1 MVFEGKIN
9 LLLGQKLSDFHIIF
23 VSTENE
29 TAMTKNGKC
38 LWIVDT
44 LLQASELSLREL
56 NDRWERSSLYDGKSL
71 HERTF
76 ARYKEH
82 IAAEYNIDIGYSPA
96 INKYFIE
103 NREEVRSNA
112 LYRYLL
118 SAYRIAGLNTQ
129 ALHHKDR
136 LMLEPVPTGTEH
148 LSTLLQAID
157 EGHTV
162 KFEYRSYYADDVQK
176 WELIPCFLRIFEG
189 RWYLVAEYMDRT
201 KVKTFALER
210 ISELSIG
217 ERQLAPSPNLTPDEY
232 YQGCFGIIHEE
243 RKPCLIRLR
252 TDKQQRCYLRAQPL
266 HESQEETETVD
277 DYSIFSYYL
286 RPSFDF
292 YQKVLWMRE
301 KVELLGPDE
310 VRKELASIIHSM
322 AAAYK

>member
-1 MVFEGKIN
+1 M
-9 LLLGQKLSDFHIIF
+9 
-23 VSTENE
+23 
-29 TAMTKNGKC
+29 
-38 LWIVDT
+38 
-44 LLQASELSLREL
+44 

-82 IAAEYNIDIGYSPA
+82 LAAEYNIDISYSPA

-103 NREEVRSNA
+103 NREEVRTNA

-118 SAYRIAGLNTQ
+118 SAYRVAELNTQ
-129 ALHHKDR
+129 ALHRKDK

-162 KFEYRSYYADDVQK
+162 KFEYHSYYADGVQK

-189 RWYLVAEYMDRT
+189 RWYLIAEYVDRS
-201 KVKTFALER
+201 KAKTFALER
-210 ISELSIG
+210 ISELNIG
-217 ERQLAPSPNLTPDEY
+217 ERRLAPSPEVTPDRY
-232 YQGCFGIIHEE
+232 YQSCFGIIHEGC
-243 RKPCLIRLR
+243 KPYLIRLR
-252 TDKQQRCYLRAQPL
+252 ADRQQRCYLRAQPL
-266 HESQEETETVD
+266 HESQEEVETAEE
-277 DYSIFSYYL
+277 YSIFSYYL

-301 KVELLGPDE
+301 KVELLGPEE
-310 VRKELASIIHSM
+310 VRDELAVIIGRI
-322 AAAYK
+322 AKLYGNA

>member
-1 MVFEGKIN
+1 
-9 LLLGQKLSDFHIIF
+9 
-23 VSTENE
+23 
-29 TAMTKNGKC
+29 MTKNGKC

-44 LLQASELSLREL
+44 LLQAGELSLREL

-82 IAAEYNIDIGYSPA
+82 IAAEYNIYIGYSPA

-103 NREEVRSNA
+103 NREEVRNNA

-129 ALHHKDR
+129 ALHHEDK

-148 LSTLLQAID
+148 LSTLLQSID

-162 KFEYRSYYADDVQK
+162 KFEYRSYYADSVQK

-189 RWYLVAEYMDRT
+189 RWYLIAEYMDRS
-201 KVKTFALER
+201 KAKTFALER
-210 ISELSIG
+210 ISDLSLG
-217 ERQLAPSPNLTPDEY
+217 NRQLAPSPNLTPDEY
-232 YQGCFGIIHEE
+232 YQGCFGIIHED

-252 TDKQQRCYLRAQPL
+252 ADKQQRYYLRAQPL
-266 HESQEETETVD
+266 HESQEETKTAD

-310 VRKELASIIHSM
+310 VRDELASIIKKM

>member
-1 MVFEGKIN
+1 
-9 LLLGQKLSDFHIIF
+9 
-23 VSTENE
+23 
-29 TAMTKNGKC
+29 MTKNGKC
-38 LWIVDT
+38 IWIIDT
-44 LLQASELSLREL
+44 LLQAGELSLREL

-82 IAAEYNIDIGYSPA
+82 IAAEYNIDIGYSPSA
-96 INKYFIE
+96 NKYFIE
-103 NREEVRSNA
+103 NREEVRTNA

-129 ALHHKDR
+129 ALHHKDK

-157 EGHTV
+157 EGRTV
-162 KFEYRSYYADDVQK
+162 LFDYTSYYEDAPQK

-189 RWYLVAEYMDRT
+189 RWYLIAEYMDRSRA
-201 KVKTFALER
+201 KTFALER
-210 ISELSIG
+210 ISGLSIG
-217 ERQLAPSPNLTPDEY
+217 ERRLAPSPEITPDEY

-243 RKPCLIRLR
+243 RRPRMIRLR
-252 TDKQQRCYLRAQPL
+252 ADRQQRCYLRAQPL
-266 HESQEETETVD
+266 HESQSEVETTAE
-277 DYSIFSYYL
+277 YSVFEYYL

-301 KVELLGPDE
+301 KVELLAPED
-310 VRKELASIIHSM
+310 VREELAAIVGQM
-322 AAAYK
+322 ARMYDK

>member
-1 MVFEGKIN
+1 
-9 LLLGQKLSDFHIIF
+9 
-23 VSTENE
+23 
-29 TAMTKNGKC
+29 MTKNGKC
-38 LWIVDT
+38 LWIIDT
-44 LLQASELSLREL
+44 LLQVGKLSLREL
-56 NDRWERSSLYDGKSL
+56 NDRWERSSLYDGNLL

-82 IAAEYNIDIGYSPA
+82 IASEYNIDIGYSPT
-96 INKYFIE
+96 INKYYIE
-103 NREEVRSNA
+103 NSEEVRTNA

-129 ALHHKDR
+129 ALHHKDK

-148 LSTLLQAID
+148 LSMLLQAID

-162 KFEYRSYYADDVQK
+162 KFEYHSYYSDGVQK

-189 RWYLVAEYMDRT
+189 RWYLIAEYMDRS
-201 KVKTFALER
+201 KAKTFALER
-210 ISELSIG
+210 ISDLSIG
-217 ERQLAPSPNLTPDEY
+217 DRQLTPSPNLTPDKY

-252 TDKQQRCYLRAQPL
+252 ADKQQRCYLRAQPL
-266 HESQEETETVD
+266 HESQREVESADE
-277 DYSIFSYYL
+277 YSVFEYYL

-310 VRKELASIIHSM
+310 VRNEFAAIIQRM
-322 AAAYK
+322 AVAYK

>member
-1 MVFEGKIN
+1 
-9 LLLGQKLSDFHIIF
+9 
-23 VSTENE
+23 
-29 TAMTKNGKC
+29 MTKNGKC
-38 LWIVDT
+38 LWIIDT
-44 LLQASELSLREL
+44 LLQVGELSLREL
-56 NDRWERSSLYDGKSL
+56 NDRWKRSSLYDGSTL

-82 IAAEYNIDIGYSPA
+82 IASEYNIDICYSPA

-103 NREEVRSNA
+103 NNKEVKANA

-129 ALHHKDR
+129 ALHHKDK

-162 KFEYRSYYADDVQK
+162 TFEYRSYYSNDVQR

-189 RWYLVAEYMDRT
+189 RWYLIAEYINHT
-201 KVKTFALER
+201 KTKTFALER
-210 ISELSIG
+210 ISELNIG
-217 ERQLAPSPNLTPDEY
+217 EQCLVSSPEVTPDTY
-232 YQGCFGIIHEE
+232 YQGCFGIIHEN
-243 RKPCLIRLR
+243 RKPCLIQLHADR
-252 TDKQQRCYLRAQPL
+252 QQRHYLRAQPL
-266 HESQEETETVD
+266 HESQEELETTEE
-277 DYSIFSYYL
+277 YSIFTYYL

-310 VRKELASIIHSM
+310 VRKEFATIVGQIAATYHRII
-322 AAAYK
+322 

>member
-1 MVFEGKIN
+1 
-9 LLLGQKLSDFHIIF
+9 
-23 VSTENE
+23 
-29 TAMTKNGKC
+29 MTKNGKC
-38 LWIVDT
+38 LWIIDT
-44 LLQASELSLREL
+44 LLQAGELSLREL

-96 INKYFIE
+96 MNKYFIE
-103 NREEVRSNA
+103 NREEVKTNA

-129 ALHHKDR
+129 ALNHTDK

-157 EGHTV
+157 EERTV
-162 KFEYRSYYADDVQK
+162 KFAYQSYYSDDLQK

-189 RWYLVAEYMDRT
+189 RWYLVAEYMDRS
-201 KVKTFALER
+201 KAKTFALER
-210 ISELSIG
+210 IADLSFG
-217 ERQLAPSPNLTPDEY
+217 DRQVAPSPNLTPDEY
-232 YQGCFGIIHEE
+232 YQGCFGIIHEA

-252 TDKQQRCYLRAQPL
+252 ADRQQRCYLRAQPL
-266 HESQEETETVD
+266 HESQEETETAD

-310 VRKELASIIHSM
+310 VRQELSSIIRKI

>member
-1 MVFEGKIN
+1 M
-9 LLLGQKLSDFHIIF
+9 
-23 VSTENE
+23 
-29 TAMTKNGKC
+29 AKNGKC

-44 LLQASELSLREL
+44 LLHVGGLSLRDL

-82 IAAEYNIDIGYSPA
+82 IASEYNIDIGYSA
-96 INKYFIE
+96 SVNKYFIE
-103 NREEVRSNA
+103 NSDEVKSNA

-118 SAYRIAGLNTQ
+118 SAYRIAELNTQ
-129 ALHHKDR
+129 ALRHRDR

-162 KFEYRSYYADDVQK
+162 CFDYTSYYADGVQE

-189 RWYLVAEYMDRT
+189 RWYLIAEYMDHS
-201 KVKTFALER
+201 KAKTFALER
-210 ISELSIG
+210 IAELRIG
-217 ERQLAPSPNLTPDEY
+217 ERQLAPSPEVTPDTY

-243 RKPCLIRLR
+243 RKPVLIRLR
-252 TDKQQRCYLRAQPL
+252 ADRQQRRYLRAQPL
-266 HESQEETETVD
+266 HESQEETETAD
-277 DYSIFSYYL
+277 DFSIFTYYL

-292 YQKVLWMRE
+292 YQRVLWMRD

-310 VRKELASIIHSM
+310 VRAEM
-322 AAAYK
+322 AEIVGRMADMYQRNCSK

>member
-1 MVFEGKIN
+1 
-9 LLLGQKLSDFHIIF
+9 
-23 VSTENE
+23 
-29 TAMTKNGKC
+29 MTKNGKC
-38 LWIVDT
+38 LWIIDT
-44 LLQASELSLREL
+44 LLQVGELSLREL

-82 IAAEYNIDIGYSPA
+82 IAAEYNINIGYSPA

-103 NREEVRSNA
+103 NREEVKTNT

-129 ALHHKDR
+129 VLNHKDK
-136 LMLEPVPTGTEH
+136 LMLKPVPTGTEH

-157 EGHTV
+157 EEHTV
-162 KFEYRSYYADDVQK
+162 KFAYRSYYSDDLQE

-189 RWYLVAEYMDRT
+189 RWYLVAEYMDRS
-201 KVKTFALER
+201 KAKTFALER
-210 ISELSIG
+210 ITDLSIG
-217 ERQLAPSPNLTPDEY
+217 GRQLTPSPKLTPDEY
-232 YQGCFGIIHEE
+232 YQGCFGIIHEA
-243 RKPCLIRLR
+243 RKSCLIRLR
-252 TDKQQRCYLRAQPL
+252 ADKQQRCYLRAQPL
-266 HESQEETETVD
+266 HESQEETETAD

-292 YQKVLWMRE
+292 YQKILWMRE

-310 VRKELASIIHSM
+310 VRQELSSIIHRM
-322 AAAYK
+322 AAVYK